1 MDFLAFKISCSE
13 ELAEILIAELGEL
26 GFDSMMETDHGL
38 EAYIDASSYDEQA
51 TIAIFEKYGD
61 PFSVTFDIE
70 KVAKINWNEEW
81 EKHYDPITV
90 EDSILV
96 RASFHQVEKPYPI
109 EIVVDPKMSF
119 GTGHHATTWL
129 MMKNQLKIQFQ
140 QKKVMDAG
148 CGTGILSILS
158 EKLGASGV
166 TAFDI
171 DEWSIRNSTENLRLN
186 ACEHVDLDLGSVE
199 RLILP
204 DNFDV
209 ILANINKNVLM
220 QELSAYSE
228 HLKKGGSLLISGF
241 YKTDEQELIDKAAST
256 NLTLQDRGNKDTWSC
271 LIFKKTA

>member
-1 MDFLAFKISCSE
+1 M
-13 ELAEILIAELGEL
+13 
-26 GFDSMMETDHGL
+26 
-38 EAYIDASSYDEQA
+38 YDEQA
-51 TIAIFEKYGD
+51 TTAILEKYGD
-61 PFSVTFDIE
+61 LSPIPFQIE
-70 KVAKINWNEEW
+70 EVAKINWNEEW

-90 EDSILV
+90 EDSIQV

-140 QKKVMDAG
+140 QKSVMDAG

-171 DEWSIRNSTENLRLN
+171 DEWSIRNSAENLRLN
-186 ACEHVDLDLGSVE
+186 TCKHVDLHLGSVE
-199 RLILP
+199 SLILP
-204 DNFDV
+204 NDFDV

-220 QELSAYSE
+220 QELSAYSKR
-228 HLKKGGSLLISGF
+228 LKKRGSLLISGF
-241 YKTDEQELIDKAAST
+241 YETDEQELIDKAAST
-256 NLTLQDRGNKDTWSC
+256 DLTLQGRDNKDTWSC